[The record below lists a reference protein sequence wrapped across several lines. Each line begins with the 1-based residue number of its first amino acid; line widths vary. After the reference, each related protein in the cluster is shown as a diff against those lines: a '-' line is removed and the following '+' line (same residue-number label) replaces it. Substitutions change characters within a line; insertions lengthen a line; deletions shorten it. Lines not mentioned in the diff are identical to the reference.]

1 MKVTSNTV
9 VTLKHFVTDVDG
21 QIVDKG
27 DSALV
32 YLHGGYEGI
41 FAKLEAALAGL
52 GVGDSVKVKLLPED
66 AFGEYDS
73 ELVQIEPRETFGAN
87 LKVNDQ
93 VEGREA
99 DADDTPENTRAYTV
113 TNITEDSVVLDGNH
127 PLAGM
132 TLVFH
137 ATVAHIRAAR
147 EDELAQGWS
156 SDESR

>member
-1 MKVTSNTV
+1 MKVTANTV
-9 VTLKHFVTDVDG
+9 VTLKHFVTDEEG
-21 QIVDKG
+21 QIIDKG

-73 ELVQIEPRETFGAN
+73 DLVQVEPRETFGAN

-99 DADDTPENTRAYTV
+99 DSEDTAENTRAYTV
-113 TNITEDSVVLDGNH
+113 TNITDDRVVLDGNH

-132 TLVFH
+132 TLVFN

-147 EDELAQGWS
+147 EDELAQGWAS
-156 SDESR
+156 AESL